1 MSVPLKE
8 RHGKSMERTSVFS
21 SSEQGLCLDIMSSYL
36 LESEDE
42 GNTEMAKRTDGEP
55 GASMAQVGTAQSPLE
70 SRSFHCRGH
79 VVL

>member
-8 RHGKSMERTSVFS
+8 RHRKSTERTSVFS
-21 SSEQGLCLDIMSSYL
+21 SSEQGLCLDRMSSYL

-55 GASMAQVGTAQSPLE
+55 GAQ
-70 SRSFHCRGH
+70 
-79 VVL
+79 